1 MEMEVEASG
10 LWTHKNPELVGT
22 NIPPYVQPVLS
33 AEKTALFSNTA
44 SAYDY
49 YKLFQPNTFAEEI
62 VYQSKLY
69 AVQKNLKKSL
79 DCMNIDTYRYSIK
92 NNVKCTREKIKF

>member
-92 NNVKCTREKIKF
+92 K